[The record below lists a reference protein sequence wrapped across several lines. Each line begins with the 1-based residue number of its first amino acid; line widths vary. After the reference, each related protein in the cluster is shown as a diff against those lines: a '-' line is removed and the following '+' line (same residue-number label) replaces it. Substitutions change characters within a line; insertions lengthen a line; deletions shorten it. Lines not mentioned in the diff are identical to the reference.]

1 MHHDTPWTD
10 VAQARLRHLW
20 DEGLST
26 AEIGRRLNIS
36 KNSVI
41 GKAHRLDL
49 PKRPSPI
56 KYSDGPQQQ
65 RVPATRPSPSPVEL
79 PKPDCL
85 PQESSAHDAKPE
97 VGTSPPITEQK
108 IPPKAATASAPI
120 PSYRV
125 TECCWPIGDPGTP
138 DFRFCDAPALPGK
151 PYCATHA
158 RLAYVTIRGSDDR
171 AVA

>member
-10 VAQARLRHLW
+10 VAQARLRDLW

-26 AEIGRRLNIS
+26 AEIGRRLHIS

-56 KYSDGPQQQ
+56 RYSDGPQPP
-65 RVPATRPSPSPVEL
+65 RVPATRPSPSPVEP

-85 PQESSAHDAKPE
+85 SPASSAHDAKPE
-97 VGTSPPITEQK
+97 AGTTTPIPTRK
-108 IPPKAATASAPI
+108 IPLVTTTAPAPI

-151 PYCATHA
+151 PYCVTHA
-158 RLAYVTIRGSDDR
+158 RLAYVTIRGGDDR